1 MLVPVSVQVV
11 SGPHKGKSL
20 SLAVGAAEVRVGRN
34 APKKNGLRLDNDFE
48 VSDKCVTLQVPSTGL
63 FLHATSVY
71 ILYALLPL
79 NFGKRNK
86 RVSQNRVM
94 EPVRQ
99 FRLRYLQRRLWC

>member
-1 MLVPVSVQVV
+1 MTCACSPTLYVSTNARDEMCGLVLVRVSVQVV

-63 FLHATSVY
+63 FLHATSVCASN
-71 ILYALLPL
+71 ALLAL
-79 NFGKRNK
+79 NF
-86 RVSQNRVM
+86 
-94 EPVRQ
+94 E
-99 FRLRYLQRRLWC
+99 